1 VDLIFGYGISREGE
15 VLDIAVEQEIIE
27 KSGAWFA
34 YLGEKIGQ
42 GRENAKVFLKDNPK
56 MLAEIENKIRELI

>member
-1 VDLIFGYGISREGE
+1 LIFGYGISREGE